1 MNKVIGNNS
10 AEHPEIL
17 DINLGSNAVT
27 SKATLGKPVHN
38 IHTSKIFYTTQLI
51 TDESQS
57 CKKQ

>member
-38 IHTSKIFYTTQLI
+38 IHTSKKFYTTLQQP
-51 TDESQS
+51 TAQP
-57 CKKQ
+57 